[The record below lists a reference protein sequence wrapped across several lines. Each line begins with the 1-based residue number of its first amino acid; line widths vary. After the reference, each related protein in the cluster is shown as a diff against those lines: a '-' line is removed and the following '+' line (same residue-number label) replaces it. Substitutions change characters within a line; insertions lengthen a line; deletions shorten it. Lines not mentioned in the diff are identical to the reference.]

1 MGSIATTTLC
11 KIGHLFMYFS
21 SYKQGVSR
29 LADLMATER
38 GDPLQ
43 DAVWLLEL
51 VSETKGAEHLKL
63 QSRRLNIF
71 QAWLPD
77 GYSQIFR
84 SYVFGPSGFWTMAPL
99 HYAAKFDPFLS
110 LVCAHTP
117 STLAQSKERR
127 GSNFANRQPCLQYL
141 SLDVLAAFL
150 VLMFALCKGI
160 VVACGDCKRRSH
172 LREKIKYD

>member
-1 MGSIATTTLC
+1 MWQFCEYS
-11 KIGHLFMYFS
+11 FR
-21 SYKQGVSR
+21 YKRGVCQ
-29 LADLMATER
+29 LADLLAKER
-38 GDPLQ
+38 GDPLR

-71 QAWLPD
+71 Q
-77 GYSQIFR
+77 
-84 SYVFGPSGFWTMAPL
+84 
-99 HYAAKFDPFLS
+99 
-110 LVCAHTP
+110 
-117 STLAQSKERR
+117 
-127 GSNFANRQPCLQYL
+127 YL

-160 VVACGDCKRRSH
+160 VVACRDCKRRSH

>member
-63 QSRRLNIF
+63 QSRKLNIF

-110 LVCAHTP
+110 LDCAPTP
-117 STLAQSKERR
+117 STLAQSKERK
-127 GSNFANRQPCLQYL
+127 GSNFAIWQPCRCAT
-141 SLDVLAAFL
+141 SSRPSSPAPPSPCSTGTSAT
-150 VLMFALCKGI
+150 
-160 VVACGDCKRRSH
+160 RRGSSGTPSGTAG
-172 LREKIKYD
+172 

>member
-1 MGSIATTTLC
+1 M
-11 KIGHLFMYFS
+11 
-21 SYKQGVSR
+21 
-29 LADLMATER
+29 ADLMATER

-63 QSRRLNIF
+63 QSRKLNIF
-71 QAWLPD
+71 
-77 GYSQIFR
+77 
-84 SYVFGPSGFWTMAPL
+84 
-99 HYAAKFDPFLS
+99 
-110 LVCAHTP
+110 
-117 STLAQSKERR
+117 
-127 GSNFANRQPCLQYL
+127 QYL